1 MILTCQKYIFIM
13 RNKHLNK
20 YHVYVRCKETTTT
33 TTTTTTPTP
42 TTPAATTPTTPAP
55 TNPVTA

>member
-13 RNKHLNK
+13 RNKHFKK
-20 YHVYVRCKETTTT
+20 YHVYFRCEETTTT